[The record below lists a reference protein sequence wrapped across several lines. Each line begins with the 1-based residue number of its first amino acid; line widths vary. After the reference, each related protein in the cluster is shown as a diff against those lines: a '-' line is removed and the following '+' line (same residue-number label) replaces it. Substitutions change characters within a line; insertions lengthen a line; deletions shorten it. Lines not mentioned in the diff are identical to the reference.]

1 MDSILKDIFKK
12 GSIIYQDVYL
22 EDGFSCTGETW
33 IKTYIIKYNNDIY
46 FIKKVDDRIEVF
58 IPLSHERRVI
68 V

>member
-1 MDSILKDIFKK
+1 MDSILRDIFKK

-22 EDGFSCTGETW
+22 EDGLLYTGETW

-46 FIKKVDDRIEVF
+46 FIKKVDNRIEVF
-58 IPLSHERRVI
+58 IPLSYERKVI

>member
-1 MDSILKDIFKK
+1 MDFILTDIFKK

-22 EDGFSCTGETW
+22 EDEFLCTEETW

-46 FIKKVDDRIEVF
+46 FIKKAEERIEVF
-58 IPLSHERRVI
+58 IPLSHEGKVI

>member
-1 MDSILKDIFKK
+1 MDFSLRDIFKK

-22 EDGFSCTGETW
+22 EDGFLCTGETW
-33 IKTYIIKYNNDIY
+33 VKIYIIKYNNDIY

-58 IPLSHERRVI
+58 IPLSHERKVI